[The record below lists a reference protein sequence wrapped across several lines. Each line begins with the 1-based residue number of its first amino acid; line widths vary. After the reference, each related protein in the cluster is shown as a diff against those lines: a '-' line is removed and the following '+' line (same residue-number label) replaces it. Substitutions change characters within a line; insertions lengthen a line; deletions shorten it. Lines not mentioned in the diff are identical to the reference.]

1 MLTCCLLDQWG
12 LQGFTQVKLTELYQ
26 CTVSKS
32 TPQHIGRVE
41 SFYRGRRD
49 LLVAAADR
57 HLAGLA
63 EFSVPLGG
71 MFLWLRVPGVTD
83 TWDMIMQRG
92 IAKAGQQ

>member
-1 MLTCCLLDQWG
+1 M
-12 LQGFTQVKLTELYQ
+12 
-26 CTVSKS
+26 
-32 TPQHIGRVE
+32 
-41 SFYRGRRD
+41 
-49 LLVAAADR
+49 VAAADR

-71 MFLWLRVPGVTD
+71 MFLWLRVPGLTD